1 MWSIYFTRGISES
14 DRLSLTSSLNRM
26 NARENPNDLAHG
38 VPDRNLNGQTVP
50 MGVRLAGVMHGAI
63 LARDLSDWI
72 RDTLC
77 GP

>member
-1 MWSIYFTRGISES
+1 
-14 DRLSLTSSLNRM
+14 M